1 MLLYN
6 STMQNNKAVPS
17 FTADIAYST
26 IINLINQYD
35 PESIEHITVYET
47 GHRDDEKD
55 SFLYQY
61 FRNNIV
67 YTFYVFNN
75 NLYLMLDSEN
85 YGKSYNFELSDEQY
99 HILSLELLEVQKH
112 YQDLFL
118 KKYVVDENPKDYFD
132 KLAEPDAHTN

>member
-6 STMQNNKAVPS
+6 FTVQNNKAVPS

-35 PESIEHITVYET
+35 PESIKHIIVYEA
-47 GHRDDEKD
+47 GHRDVGND

-61 FRNNIV
+61 FRNNLV
-67 YTFYVFNN
+67 YSFYVFNN
-75 NLYLMLDSEN
+75 NLHLELN
-85 YGKSYNFELSDEQY
+85 HKTYGESYDFELSDEQY
-99 HILSLELLEVQKH
+99 HILSLKLLEVQKR

-118 KKYVVDENPKDYFD
+118 KKYVVDENSKDYFD

>member
-1 MLLYN
+1 
-6 STMQNNKAVPS
+6 MQNNKAVPS

-35 PESIEHITVYET
+35 PESIEHITVYEVS
-47 GHRDDEKD
+47 HQDDEKD

-61 FRNNIV
+61 FRNDII

-75 NLYLMLDSEN
+75 ILHLELDHKG
-85 YGKSYNFELSDEQY
+85 YGRSYNFELSNEQY
-99 HILSLELLEVQKH
+99 HMLSLELLEVQKH
-112 YQDLFL
+112 YQELFL

-132 KLAEPDAHTN
+132 KLAEPGCTH